1 MKLLFGHMLQKKP
14 TLQDE
19 KTAVRYFSNNY
30 NLQNIQVEDNPIYKF
45 IFFPMKNAKDQNKIF
60 QYIVHDQSSIESN
73 IQGYWILDTQNP
85 SDINIINEIQKYHQ
99 SFRGCT

>member
-1 MKLLFGHMLQKKP
+1 
-14 TLQDE
+14 
-19 KTAVRYFSNNY
+19 
-30 NLQNIQVEDNPIYKF
+30 
-45 IFFPMKNAKDQNKIF
+45 MKNAKDQNKIF